1 MKLVRGILVVSF
13 IVGLLLCAGF
23 ATVAAQQADEGDQ
36 ETLWHLLNKIDS
48 SIVALRRGD
57 SAGAQTALVEAFT
70 LYGGE
75 LKKAHENK
83 FENNDVLLELDNYIT
98 QAFTS
103 LQQSPREDNIRT
115 LRADVSLI
123 ASKLGIVLPFIYERA
138 IFFILLLAVIFS
150 LVITLITKKVVNWA
164 KVKQVR
170 AEVDAWR
177 KELLDA
183 QRKKDMKRIYKLQ
196 QDQKRIYGLQGQM
209 MMETFK
215 PAIIYI
221 VPYFILWY
229 WLNSL
234 YRGWVVAWLPFSLPL
249 PFYGLWASCGFLSWF
264 LVSYFGF
271 SSIWRKLLIGD

>member
-1 MKLVRGILVVSF
+1 MKLVRRIFVISF

-23 ATVAAQQADEGDQ
+23 TTASSQQVAKGDQ
-36 ETLWHLLNKIDS
+36 ETLWHLLNRIDS
-48 SIVALRRGD
+48 SIIALRRGD
-57 SAGAQTALVEAFT
+57 SAGAQSALGEAFA
-70 LYGGE
+70 LY
-75 LKKAHENK
+75 KNMSENK
-83 FENNDVLLELDNYIT
+83 FENDDLDNYIK

-103 LQQSPREDNIRT
+103 LQRSPREDNIRT
-115 LRADVSLI
+115 LRADISLI
-123 ASKLGIVLPFIYERA
+123 AGKLDIVLPFIYERA

-164 KVKQVR
+164 KVKQVK

-177 KELLDA
+177 KELMDA

-221 VPYFILWY
+221 VPYFIFWY
-229 WLNSL
+229 WLSSL
-234 YRGWVVAWLPFSLPL
+234 YKGWVVAWLPFSLPL

-271 SSIWRKLLIGD
+271 SSIWRKLFIGD

>member
-1 MKLVRGILVVSF
+1 MKLVRRILVASF

-23 ATVAAQQADEGDQ
+23 TTASAQQVSKGDQ

-48 SIVALRRGD
+48 SIIALRRGD
-57 SAGAQTALVEAFT
+57 SAGAQTALGEAFA
-70 LYGGE
+70 LYE
-75 LKKAHENK
+75 NMSENK

-103 LQQSPREDNIRT
+103 LQRSPKEDNIRT
-115 LRADVSLI
+115 LRADISLI
-123 ASKLGIVLPFIYERA
+123 AGKLGIALPFIYERA

-170 AEVDAWR
+170 VEVDAWR

-183 QRKKDMKRIYKLQ
+183 QRKKDMKRVYKLQ

-215 PAIIYI
+215 PVIIYI
-221 VPYFILWY
+221 VPYFICWY

-234 YRGWVVAWLPFSLPL
+234 YKGWVVAWLPFSLPL
-249 PFYGLWASCGFLSWF
+249 PFYGLWASCSFLSWF

>member
-1 MKLVRGILVVSF
+1 MKLARRIFVVSF

-23 ATVAAQQADEGDQ
+23 TTASAQRVAEGDQ

-48 SIVALRRGD
+48 SIIALRRGD
-57 SAGAQTALVEAFT
+57 SAGAQAALGEAFA
-70 LYGGE
+70 LYMDIS
-75 LKKAHENK
+75 ENK
-83 FENNDVLLELDNYIT
+83 FENDNVLLELDNYIK
-98 QAFTS
+98 QAF
-103 LQQSPREDNIRT
+103 QWSPRENNIRT
-115 LRADVSLI
+115 LRADISRM
-123 ASKLGIVLPFIYERA
+123 AGKLGIVLPSIYERA

-164 KVKQVR
+164 KVRQVR

-221 VPYFILWY
+221 VPYFIFWY
-229 WLNSL
+229 WLSSL
-234 YRGWVVAWLPFSLPL
+234 YKGWVVAWLPFSLPL